1 MTRMRLATLLSLL
14 LAAFPAFAIKPF
26 VADYDASWKSVQA
39 TARISLHNAGGNRWN
54 YELSIDNALGSAR
67 QSTQFEELGNGFRPL
82 SGSDVTQMLFK
93 TQRKT
98 ATYDWGKQE
107 ARWGGDVKPERMGPV
122 KLREGDLDGMLLNLA
137 IVRDVAAG
145 KPLHYRMVD
154 NGTAREQQ
162 YQNLGKETIT
172 VAGEQRMATKVVR
185 NSDDKQV
192 IVWVVEGMPTP
203 ARILQR
209 KDGKDELELTL
220 RTVH

>member
-1 MTRMRLATLLSLL
+1 MKALRTALALSLL
-14 LAAFPAFAIKPF
+14 IATAPALAAKPF
-26 VADYDASWKSVQA
+26 VADYTASWKGISA
-39 TARISLHNAGGNRWN
+39 NARISLSQAPGNRWN
-54 YELSIDNALGSAR
+54 YELSVNNSLGSSS
-67 QSTQFEELGNGFRPL
+67 QVTIFDEQGDTLRPL
-82 SGSDVTQMLFK
+82 SGVDTTQLLFK
-93 TQRKT
+93 KIQKN
-98 ATYDWGKQE
+98 ATYDWSKRE
-107 ARWGGDVKPERMGPV
+107 ARWSGDVNADRAGPV
-122 KLREGDLDGMLLNLA
+122 KLQEGDLDGMLLNLA